1 MKKYLLI
8 DEFEGTPTI
17 IDTII
22 CLSKE
27 EAEYYFSSEGWVI
40 GEIVEEQ
47 DYLSELGLNSF
58 ESESY
63 EG

>member
-8 DEFEGTPTI
+8 DEGTI
-17 IDTII
+17 LDTII
-22 CLSKE
+22 CLSE
-27 EAEYYFSSEGWVI
+27 EQAEYYFTSEGWVI

-47 DYLSELGLNSF
+47 DYLNELKLNSF
-58 ESESY
+58 ESQSY